1 MSKGFASNYRI
12 VLLATVCFGCFA
24 AVAARLVWL
33 QIVEREKLVATIA
46 KTRQSATP
54 IPEIARRGDIL
65 DARGGVL
72 ATSSPRLAV
81 GLDPWALLKRDE
93 PKWPQLAALL
103 KITEADIAAA
113 ARRRFRDE
121 PKVTRAPV
129 VKTDSATGRLI
140 INLTPPVVAEDDDDD
155 DSTDT
160 PEESGRKQVRWVVLA
175 KDVSE
180 QTYADI
186 VKLGLKGVRGER
198 AYRRVYPNN
207 QLAAHLLGYVNR
219 QQDAAAGVEAQ
230 YDFYLRGQQGWR
242 VSERDG
248 RGGELPQFLTR
259 RVAPAHG
266 YHVQL
271 SIDLIVQ
278 DIVEQELAHIGEKFR
293 PAKASII
300 VSDPQTGFILGLG
313 NYPTFDLN
321 AYNKVPAEEMARM
334 KNVAVADT
342 YEPGSVFKIV
352 PAAAA
357 LEERLVTAGRVFDCT
372 VERIVNRGTNVS
384 MPAEDHRM
392 GDLTVA
398 EIISRSSN
406 KGAAQLGLLVGEEK
420 LHDYA
425 RAFGFGRKL
434 GFPVGGE
441 VAGTLHHWKKWYPI
455 DITRITM
462 GHSVASTVLQMHQAM
477 SVIAADGVLLRPQL
491 VRQIRDS
498 SNDVVLRYDRTEI
511 GRAVSPDTARIVA
524 EMLVG
529 VTRKGDGLKPGG
541 TAPEAAIEGFDV
553 AGKTGTS
560 QKLIDGAYSKKHHVA
575 SFVGFFPAGR
585 PQVVIS
591 VVVDDADHMAPGG
604 VAYGA
609 KVAAPSFKRIA
620 ERLIPILNIQSAS
633 RSGPPRLLAAQA
645 GGRR

>member
-1 MSKGFASNYRI
+1 MSKGYASNYRI
-12 VLLATVCFGCFA
+12 VLLALVCFGGFG

-33 QIVEREKLVATIA
+33 QVVEREKLVATIA
-46 KTRQSATP
+46 KTRQTATP

-81 GLDPWALLKRDE
+81 GLDPWALMKRDE
-93 PKWPQLAALL
+93 PKWAQLAALL

-121 PKVTRAPV
+121 PRVASSSV
-129 VKTDSATGRLI
+129 MKTDPATGRLI
-140 INLTPPVVAEDDDDD
+140 INLMPAPVAAADNDDDDD
-155 DSTDT
+155 DDPADT
-160 PEESGRKQVRWVVLA
+160 AKDGERKPVRWAVLA

-180 QTYADI
+180 QVFAEI
-186 VKLGLKGVRGER
+186 ENLKIKGVRGER

-207 QLAAHLLGYVNR
+207 HLAAHLLGYVNR

-242 VSERDG
+242 MSERDG

-259 RVAPAHG
+259 RVPPAHG
-266 YHVQL
+266 FHVQL

-278 DIVEQELAHIGEKFR
+278 DIVEQELAFIGEKFR

-300 VSDPQTGFILGLG
+300 VSDPRTGFILGLG

-321 AYNKVPAEEMARM
+321 AYNKVPADEMARM
-334 KNVAVADT
+334 KNVAVADI

-357 LEERLVTAGRVFDCT
+357 LEERLATPRSTFDCALDRVT
-372 VERIVNRGTNVS
+372 HRGTSVS
-384 MPAEDHRM
+384 LPAEDHHM
-392 GDLTVA
+392 GHLTVA

-420 LHDYA
+420 FDRYA
-425 RAFGFGRKL
+425 RAFGFGRRL

-441 VAGTLHHWKKWYPI
+441 VAGILHPWKKWYPI

-462 GHSVASTVLQMHQAM
+462 GHSVSSTVLQMHQAM
-477 SVIAADGVLLRPQL
+477 SVIASDGVLLRPQL

-498 SNDVVLRYDRTEI
+498 SNEVVLRYDRAEI
-511 GRAVSPDTARIVA
+511 GRAVSPDTARTVA
-524 EMLVG
+524 EMLMG
-529 VTRKGDGLKPGG
+529 VARKGG
-541 TAPEAAIEGFDV
+541 TAPDAAIEGFDV
-553 AGKTGTS
+553 AGKTGTT
-560 QKLIDGAYSKKHHVA
+560 QKLIDGAYSRKHHIA

-591 VVVDDADHMAPGG
+591 VIVDDADQQAAGG

-609 KVAAPSFKRIA
+609 KVAGPSFKRIG
-620 ERLIPILNIQSAS
+620 ERLIPILNIQAAG
-633 RSGPPRLLAAQA
+633 RPVPMRLAAA
-645 GGRR
+645 TTGGRR